1 MTPMTTKSRDIP
13 KIHKCDECNYISSK
27 HSDYIKHCNTVKHMK
42 RVTTSIQHEKSLAIY
57 TCLCGK
63 EYNHRASL
71 WNHKKKCKGIPQ
83 TSEHY
88 PVTPATPVLNPVDS
102 SLVIELLKQNQ
113 EFKEMMIDQHKRM
126 TDQQQKMAEQQDT
139 IIALSKNAGNTINNT
154 NNTINNNKFN
164 LNVFLNETCKDA
176 INLNDF
182 IQSIELTIS
191 DFINTGE
198 VGYVKGI
205 SDIMLER
212 FRNMDP
218 HTRPIHCTD
227 LKRETV
233 YVKDSDKWAKEDD
246 NKTHIRKAVR
256 IVANKNKAQIHSW
269 IQENP
274 NYEILDTPECD
285 KFFEYSK
292 ASLGG
297 YGKDEDSKFENKIIS
312 NILTETTID
321 KKLLE

>member
-1 MTPMTTKSRDIP
+1 MTTKSRDIP
-13 KIHKCDECNYISSK
+13 KTHICDVCNYISSK

-42 RVTTSIQHEKSLAIY
+42 RVTTSIQHEKSLDIY

-71 WNHKKKCKGIPQ
+71 WNHKKKCKGILQ
-83 TSEHY
+83 EAEQS
-88 PVTPATPVLNPVDS
+88 PVTSVLNQVDS

-126 TDQQQKMAEQQDT
+126 TDQQQKMVEQQDT
-139 IIALSKNAGNTINNT
+139 IIELSKKAGNTTNNT
-154 NNTINNNKFN
+154 NNTINNNNNKFN

-191 DFINTGE
+191 DFVNTGE

-212 FRNMDP
+212 IRNMEP
-218 HTRPIHCTD
+218 HVRPIHCTD

-233 YVKDSDKWAKEDD
+233 YVKDSDIWAKEDA
-246 NKTHIRKAVR
+246 NNTHIRKAVR

-297 YGKDEDSKFENKIIS
+297 YGREEDSRFENKIIS

>member
-1 MTPMTTKSRDIP
+1 MNTDDLGCRKRKENANKFECKICNFTCSKESEWKRHNVTSKHVNRITGIYKTPITHICKCGKQYKYSRGLWEHKQKCNGLMRTQSTEQPP
-13 KIHKCDECNYISSK
+13 KIS
-27 HSDYIKHCNTVKHMK
+27 
-42 RVTTSIQHEKSLAIY
+42 
-57 TCLCGK
+57 
-63 EYNHRASL
+63 
-71 WNHKKKCKGIPQ
+71 
-83 TSEHY
+83 
-88 PVTPATPVLNPVDS
+88 NPVDS
-102 SLVIELLKQNQ
+102 SLILELLNQNKELHQMVIELAK
-113 EFKEMMIDQHKRM
+113 K
-126 TDQQQKMAEQQDT
+126 
-139 IIALSKNAGNTINNT
+139 AGNTTNNTNNT
-154 NNTINNNKFN
+154 NNTINNKFN

-191 DFINTGE
+191 DFVNTGE

-212 FRNMDP
+212 IRDMEP
-218 HTRPIHCTD
+218 HVRPIHCTD

-233 YVKDSDKWAKEDD
+233 YVKDSDIWAKEDE

-297 YGKDEDSKFENKIIS
+297 YGKEEDSRFENKIIS

-321 KKLLE
+321 KTLLE

>member
-1 MTPMTTKSRDIP
+1 MTTKSRDIP
-13 KIHKCDECNYISSK
+13 KTHICDVCNYISSK

-42 RVTTSIQHEKSLAIY
+42 RVTTSIQHKKSLDIY

-71 WNHKKKCKGIPQ
+71 WNHKKKCKGKVQ
-83 TSEHY
+83 ELESEQY
-88 PVTPATPVLNPVDS
+88 PMTPVLNPVDS

-126 TDQQQKMAEQQDT
+126 TDQQQKMVEQQDT
-139 IIALSKNAGNTINNT
+139 IIELSKKAGNTTNNT

-198 VGYVKGI
+198 VGYVRGI
-205 SDIMLER
+205 SNIMLER
-212 FRNMDP
+212 IRDMEP
-218 HTRPIHCTD
+218 HVRPIHCTD

-233 YVKDSDKWAKEDD
+233 YVKDSDIWAKEDA

-256 IVANKNKAQIHSW
+256 IVANKNKEQIHSW
-269 IQENP
+269 IQDNP
-274 NYEILDTPECD
+274 NYEVLDTPECD

-297 YGKDEDSKFENKIIS
+297 YGKEENNRFENKIIS

-321 KKLLE
+321 KKILE

>member
-1 MTPMTTKSRDIP
+1 MTTKSRDIP
-13 KIHKCDECNYISSK
+13 KTHICDVCNYISSK

-42 RVTTSIQHEKSLAIY
+42 RVTTSIQHEKSLDIY

-71 WNHKKKCKGIPQ
+71 WNHKKKCKGILQ
-83 TSEHY
+83 EAEQS
-88 PVTPATPVLNPVDS
+88 PVTSVLNQVDS

-126 TDQQQKMAEQQDT
+126 TDQQQKMVEQQDT
-139 IIALSKNAGNTINNT
+139 IIELSKKAGNTTNNT
-154 NNTINNNKFN
+154 NNTINNNNKFN

-182 IQSIELTIS
+182 IQSIELTIN
-191 DFINTGE
+191 DFTNTGE
-198 VGYVKGI
+198 VGYVMGI
-205 SDIMLER
+205 SNIMLER
-212 FRNMDP
+212 IRDMEP
-218 HTRPIHCTD
+218 HVRPIHCTD

-233 YVKDSDKWAKEDD
+233 YVKDSDIWAKEDA

-256 IVANKNKAQIHSW
+256 IVANKNKEQIHSW

-274 NYEILDTPECD
+274 NYEVLDTPECD

-297 YGKDEDSKFENKIIS
+297 YGKEENNRFENKIIS